1 MTADI
6 QNAYLNSPCD
16 EKIWTILRPDWGPD
30 REGKK
35 VIIVQALYGL
45 KLAGASFHAH
55 LAGCMNDIGYTSC
68 LADPDVWL
76 RPNTKSDG
84 LTIYEYILIYTDD
97 ILAIGLDPKL
107 ALNQV
112 NGYCKLKEGS
122 IGPPN
127 IYLGAKLY
135 AFINPDRKMIWTQ
148 SSSAY
153 VLEAVEN
160 TEAWCDKNDMRL
172 PSRCNTPMSTGY

>member
-16 EKIWTILRPDWGPD
+16 EKIWTMPGPEWGPD
-30 REGKK
+30 QEGRKA
-35 VIIVQALYGL
+35 IIVRALCRL
-45 KLAGASFHAH
+45 KSAGTSFCAH

-68 LADPDVWL
+68 LADPDLWL
-76 RPNTKSDG
+76 RPNMKSNG
-84 LTIYEYILIYTDD
+84 STIYEYILIYTDD

-122 IGPPN
+122 IGPRN
-127 IYLGAKLY
+127 IYLGAKLH
-135 AFINPDRKMIWTQ
+135 AFVNPDGKMMWMQ
-148 SSSAY
+148 SSCAY
-153 VLEAVEN
+153 ILEAVKN
-160 TEAWCDKNDMRL
+160 TEAWCDKNDMRIL
-172 PSRCNTPMSTGY
+172 SHCNTPMST

>member
-1 MTADI
+1 
-6 QNAYLNSPCD
+6 
-16 EKIWTILRPDWGPD
+16 
-30 REGKK
+30 
-35 VIIVQALYGL
+35 
-45 KLAGASFHAH
+45 
-55 LAGCMNDIGYTSC
+55 MNDIGYTSC

-76 RPNTKSDG
+76 RPNMKSDG
-84 LTIYEYILIYTDD
+84 STIYEYILIYTDD

-127 IYLGAKLY
+127 IYLGAKLH
-135 AFINPDRKMIWTQ
+135 AFINPDGKMIWTQ
-148 SSSAY
+148 SSSDY
-153 VLEAVEN
+153 VLEAVKN

-172 PSRCNTPMSTGY
+172 LSHCNTPMSTGYRAELDTTPLLSHEQANWYQSAIGALRWAIELGRVDINTKFSILASQMAMPREGH